1 MSVFD
6 LRNAV
11 IDEYHSYVSS
21 FLLIQDERIKEYIT
35 KELIEEG
42 ALWPPALLQLNPAY
56 RKAETVEQ
64 LVAEGKLHP
73 ECANIFRG
81 RDDNPITLFQHQ
93 LEAIETALTGK
104 GFVVTSGTGSGKSL
118 TYFVPIMDAV
128 LKGDPGDH
136 KVWAII
142 VYPMNALVNSQYTA
156 LQEWEEAYK
165 ARTGRDFPIRF
176 NKYTGQEMAT
186 KLDIQKDPPHILL
199 TNYVMLELMMVR
211 PEEHMFVDST
221 ATAIKYLVIDEL
233 HTYRGRQGA
242 DVAFLIR
249 RLKERSKKRDLI
261 CIGTSATMIAGKST
275 APEERRQAVA
285 TFAGQ
290 IFGTAFEAGQVIEET
305 LQGITQRGREIDPRE
320 LRQAIESP
328 LPKSSEELLASP
340 LVGWIEDNFG
350 LEEEEG
356 GRLRRRSPI
365 SLDEGAKT
373 LSEQTGLDAE
383 ACKEALS
390 RAFLAGAAAKSD
402 KGETLLSFKLHQF
415 IAQGNRV
422 FASLEPRPHRAFDLE
437 GYAFASREGGVIP
450 LFPLKFC
457 RVCGIEYYEVLHDP
471 EDKTFSP
478 LSDEFNRLEEI
489 EGKGYLLLAPED
501 REVDWGPENLPSEW
515 LTERGRVKS
524 SYKEYVPRPVW
535 LHPDGSYAESPAEGA
550 LKAWFQSQPFR
561 LCLSCG
567 VFYGRESEFRKLTG
581 LSSEGR
587 STATTV
593 LALSALEN
601 APAGDI
607 EASARKLLS
616 FTDNRQDASLQA
628 GHFNDF
634 VQVSLL
640 RAAIYAALQEAGELR
655 YDEIA
660 RKVVERLSL
669 DFRDISANKE
679 LLPGSPLGKEVV
691 KVFTDLTEYRIYEDL
706 RRGWRV
712 VQPNLEQCGLLA
724 MDYVG
729 LGDLCANEEA
739 WRELKPFAGVP
750 PEKRLEVLKA
760 LLDQFRRQLA
770 IRAGCLQ
777 ETNQA
782 LLKKRSE
789 ERIDARWGLEEKE
802 RLSLA
807 SCFILPGQEGK
818 LKHSF
823 SLSTRS
829 LLHRYLKRVLPLF
842 EAEYEDNMEKLVDVL
857 CAQGLLRRDSERGIS
872 FVQLESAALV
882 WKKGD
887 GTPVSEPIYM
897 RRSEDPI
904 YLKAEKEANQY
915 FKEFYMRSSAL
926 LREVEGREHTAQ
938 IGYEHREEREQRFRN
953 GELKCLF
960 CSPTMEL
967 GIDIADLQLVHMRNV
982 PPTPANYAQRSGRA
996 GRKGDPA
1003 LVITYCLA
1011 GSGHDQYFF
1020 HHQREMVSGE
1030 VQPPRIDLTSEDLA
1044 TAHLHSLWLAK
1055 TGLSLGKPSSNGSPA
1070 RSIAN
1075 ILDLRQEG
1083 YPLTEDV
1090 RNKIELSERGFKEC
1104 AGEAERIL
1112 DSCAPDIEKAAW
1124 YTEEWVEK
1132 ALRRAP
1138 EEFDEAFNRFREL
1151 YQVADREYV
1160 QASELLRFR
1169 SGSKDDV
1176 AKAERSRAEAERQIA
1191 LLRNETRSF
1200 QESDFY
1206 PYRYLASEGFLP
1218 GYNFPRLPLS
1228 AFLPREKKGDYVD
1241 RPRFLAISEFA
1252 PESFIYHEGSKYQV
1266 SSLRTPVTDL
1276 DKRRFRVK
1284 LCKVCGYLHADESVE
1299 LCHNCESKLTGED
1312 YTYASMLEAT
1322 NVYTRMRERITSEEE
1337 ERRRLGYCITTH
1349 FEFAPVSGASEGRI
1363 PATVKDAGDSPIL
1376 KLIYAPSAT
1385 IYRIN
1390 HRWRTSK
1397 DDGYLLDFDTGEFT
1411 AHKREGHEGTP
1422 AGNIERVRLFVRDTM
1437 NVMLL
1442 YPGSEDMDWPEEMLT
1457 TLQHALHRGIEQAY
1471 QIEASELASERI
1483 GSGSRHGILFYEA
1496 SEGGYGILRSLV
1508 EGRDAMARVAEEAL
1522 AACHYDPETLEDKNP
1537 ECVRACYECLLSYS
1551 NQRDYPQLSRS
1562 LVKELL
1568 GELARSET
1576 HHEVGGRDYETH
1588 YGWLRALTDSR
1599 SKLERRFLDHIYKT
1613 RRRLPDDAQHPL
1625 EDYPGTIPDFYYEK
1639 YVCVYCDGSVH
1650 DEPAQKAN
1658 DEKIRRELEDL
1669 GYDAIVIRYDR
1680 DLEEQIAARPD
1691 VFGEAKA

>member
-1 MSVFD
+1 MSIFD

-11 IDEYHSYVSS
+11 IDEYHSYISS
-21 FLLIQDERIKEYIT
+21 FLLIQDERIKEYIS

-64 LVAEGKLHP
+64 LVAEGKLHSD
-73 ECANIFRG
+73 CANIFRDKEG
-81 RDDNPITLFQHQ
+81 SSITLFQHQ

-128 LKGDPGDH
+128 LKGDPGAH

-142 VYPMNALVNSQYTA
+142 VYPMNALVNSQYIA

-186 KLDIQKDPPHILL
+186 KLDIQKAPPHILL

-211 PEEHMFVDST
+211 PEEHMFVDSATT
-221 ATAIKYLVIDEL
+221 ALKYLVIDEL

-242 DVAFLIR
+242 DVAFLVR
-249 RLKERSKKRDLI
+249 RLKERSKRQGLI
-261 CIGTSATMIAGKST
+261 CMGTSATMIAGKST
-275 APEERRQAVA
+275 SPEERRQAVA
-285 TFAGQ
+285 SFAGQ

-305 LQGITQRGREIDPRE
+305 LQGVTQRGREIDPRE
-320 LRQAIESP
+320 LREAIESP
-328 LPKSSEELLASP
+328 LPTSPEELLANP
-340 LVGWIEDNFG
+340 LVRWIEDNFG

-365 SLDEGAKT
+365 SLDEGAET

-390 RAFLAGAAAKSD
+390 RAFLAGAAIKSD
-402 KGETLLSFKLHQF
+402 KDETLLSFKLHQF

-422 FASLEPRPHRAFDLE
+422 FASLEPRPERVFDLE

-450 LFPLKFC
+450 LFPLRFC
-457 RVCGIEYYEVLHDP
+457 RICGVEYYEVLHDA
-471 EDKTFSP
+471 EERSFSP
-478 LSDEFNRLEEI
+478 LSDEFSRLEDI

-515 LTERGRVKS
+515 LTEKGRVKS

-535 LHPDGSYAESPAEGA
+535 VHPDGSYAESPAEGT
-550 LKAWFQSQPFR
+550 LKAWFQPMPFR
-561 LCLSCG
+561 LCLNCG
-567 VFYGRESEFRKLTG
+567 IFYGRESEFRKLTG

-601 APAGDI
+601 APMGDI

-660 RKVVERLSL
+660 RKVVESLNL
-669 DFRDISANKE
+669 DFKDISANKE
-679 LLPGSPLGKEVV
+679 MLPDSPLGKEVIRA
-691 KVFTDLTEYRIYEDL
+691 FTDLIEYRIYEDL

-712 VQPNLEQCGLLA
+712 VQPNLEQCGLLT

-729 LGDLCANEEA
+729 LGDLCSNEEA
-739 WRELKPFAGVP
+739 WHALRPFADATP
-750 PEKRLEVLKA
+750 QKRLEVLKA
-760 LLDQFRRQLA
+760 FLDQFRRQLA
-770 IRAGCLQ
+770 IHARCLQ

-789 ERIDARWGLEEKE
+789 ELVDARWGFEEKE
-802 RLSLA
+802 RLRLA
-807 SCFILPGQEGK
+807 ARFILPGQEEK
-818 LKHSF
+818 LKNSF

-829 LLHRYLKRVLPLF
+829 LLHRYLKRVLPAF
-842 EAEYEDNMEKLVDVL
+842 ETEYEENMDKLVDIL
-857 CAQGLLRRDSERGIS
+857 CAQGLLRRDSEKGVS

-887 GTPVSEPIYM
+887 GTPISEPIYM

-915 FKEFYMRSSAL
+915 FKDFYMRSSAL

-938 IGYEHREEREQRFRN
+938 IGYEHREEREQRFRS

-982 PPTPANYAQRSGRA
+982 PPTPANYVQRSGRA

-1011 GSGHDQYFF
+1011 SSGHDQYFF

-1044 TAHLHSLWLAK
+1044 TAHLHSVWLAK
-1055 TGLSLGKPSSNGSPA
+1055 TGLSLGKPSTNGSPL

-1090 RNKIELSERGFKEC
+1090 RNKINLSEKDFKEC
-1104 AGEAERIL
+1104 AGEVRRIL

-1124 YTEEWVEK
+1124 YTEEWIEK

-1138 EEFDEAFNRFREL
+1138 EEFDDAFNRFREL
-1151 YQVADREYV
+1151 YQVADRQFVE
-1160 QASELLRFR
+1160 SNEILRYR
-1169 SGSKDDV
+1169 TGSKDDV
-1176 AKAERSRAEAERQIA
+1176 TKAERSRAEAERQIA

-1228 AFLPREKKGDYVD
+1228 AYLPREKGGDFVD

-1252 PESFIYHEGSKYQV
+1252 PDSFIYHEGSKYQV
-1266 SSLRTPVTDL
+1266 SGLMTPTTDL
-1276 DKRRFRVK
+1276 DKRRMQVK
-1284 LCKVCGYLHADESVE
+1284 LCNVCGYLHADESVE
-1299 LCHNCESKLTGED
+1299 LCHNCESKLAGED

-1322 NVYTRMRERITSEEE
+1322 NVYTRRRERITSEEE
-1337 ERRRLGYCITTH
+1337 ERRRLGYHITTH
-1349 FEFAPVSGASEGRI
+1349 FEFAPVSGASRGRI
-1363 PATVKDAGDSPIL
+1363 PSTVNDAGGSAIL
-1376 KLIYAPSAT
+1376 KLTYAPSAT

-1397 DDGYLLDFDTGEFT
+1397 EDGYLLDFDTGEFVSRN
-1411 AHKREGHEGTP
+1411 REGQEGTP
-1422 AGNIERVRLFVRDTM
+1422 AGKVVRVRLFVRDTM

-1442 YPGSEDMDWPEEMLT
+1442 YSGQEDMDWSEEMLT

-1483 GSGSRHGILFYEA
+1483 GSRSRRAILFYEA
-1496 SEGGYGILRSLV
+1496 GEGGYGILRALA
-1508 EGRDAMARVAEEAL
+1508 EERDAMARVAEEAL
-1522 AACHYDPETLEDKNP
+1522 AVCHYDPETLEDQNP
-1537 ECVRACYECLLSYS
+1537 ECVRACYDCLLSYS

-1562 LVKELL
+1562 LVRDLL
-1568 GELARSET
+1568 GELTHSET
-1576 HHEVGGRDYETH
+1576 YPVKRELDYEGF
-1588 YGWLRALTDSR
+1588 YQWLRALTDSR
-1599 SKLERRFLDHIYKT
+1599 SKLERDFLDHIYKT
-1613 RRRLPDDAQHPL
+1613 RRRLPDDAQHL
-1625 EDYPGTIPDFYYEK
+1625 LMDYPGTIPDFFYEK
-1639 YVCVYCDGSVH
+1639 YTCVYCDGSVH
-1650 DEPAQKAN
+1650 DEPAQKAK

-1669 GYDAIVIRYDR
+1669 GYDVIVIRYDR

-1691 VFGEAKA
+1691 VFGEAKV